1 MCLTN
6 VARTRMDSDEHLKTT
21 VVHPRFFDE
30 SLSVLATTSTEPEL
44 DYLTIVKMNEFLIP
58 NEAAK
63 KKMDNILKDWK
74 NNTVILTSVHG
85 DLSPEF
91 IRDFSQYVHWNYEYV
106 NRCVTNESLDTMS
119 KIVRWEN
126 FRNHNFIKYTQIRI
140 PGSLMWGSILEIFRY
155 QFHLLRYCTIV
166 HGYEH
171 Y

>member
-1 MCLTN
+1 
-6 VARTRMDSDEHLKTT
+6 MDSDEHLKTT
-21 VVHPRFFDE
+21 VVHPGFFDE

-44 DYLTIVKMNEFLIP
+44 DYLTIVKINEFLIP

-63 KKMDNILKDWK
+63 EKMDNILKDWK

-85 DLSPEF
+85 DISPEF
-91 IRDFSQYVHWNYEYV
+91 IRDFSQYVHWDYEYV